1 MFHLLIHRR
10 ATQQDGSQYFI
21 NFIAVSLQEDP
32 LVNWEA
38 EKKNKNLRCH
48 LAKIV
53 GTEP

>member
-21 NFIAVSLQEDP
+21 NFIAVSLQKDP
-32 LVNWEA
+32 LVIWKQ
-38 EKKNKNLRCH
+38 KKKPKNLRCH